1 MMEKFNTK
9 DRGGRMETKEKL
21 KEKINESIKK
31 IENMIE
37 NNSPSKD
44 IYQEKEKLDKLL
56 SSYLERYY

>member
-1 MMEKFNTK
+1 
-9 DRGGRMETKEKL
+9 METKEKL